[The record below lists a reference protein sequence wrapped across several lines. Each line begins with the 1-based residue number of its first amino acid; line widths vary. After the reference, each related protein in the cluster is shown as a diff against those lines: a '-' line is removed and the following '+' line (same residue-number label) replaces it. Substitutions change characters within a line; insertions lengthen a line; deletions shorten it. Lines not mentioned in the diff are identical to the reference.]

1 MRIRLPILASTAVL
15 TVCAAGAWT
24 RAEAATAA
32 QPIVAQ
38 IAVERPARP
47 VSRYEY
53 GMFIE
58 NLGQLVYRSLWAQ
71 MLDDRKFFEPI
82 RPAGALPA
90 KPVSGFARVFVLRHW
105 HPIGTPDSV
114 TMDPRHPFVGAHSP
128 RIALAGDTVRG
139 IRQRGL
145 AVLAGKRYTGYIYLR
160 GAPDAHVT
168 VRLRWGPGKHAA
180 SSVRLGAL
188 TKHYRRYRF
197 AFIAGANSGATNFSV
212 RATGRGSVHIGTV
225 SLMPADN
232 IEGFR
237 RDSIDAL
244 RQLHSGFWRLPGGNF
259 ISDFNWYASVGN
271 RDKRAPYLDHAWNAV
286 QSNDVGLDE
295 FMTLCRL
302 LHVAPYVT
310 VNAGFGDAHSAA
322 AEVKYLNAPASTR
335 LGALRARNGHPRPY
349 DVKFWNIGNEP
360 YGPWELGHTSLKD
373 YVWKNNEFAH
383 AMLHADPHIVLLASG
398 AMPDEMTVEGIARKL
413 GHPSD
418 QIALCS
424 HEDWT
429 CAYLKH
435 SWGDFRGITEHWY
448 ARAGMHFDL
457 ARAQAG
463 LRIDHMEPGYVPAHE
478 SVLQWVRAPA
488 QRVRLKAQ
496 EWQAYERRFPAMR
509 RAGIFMSIDEYAY
522 TGAPPNLK
530 LALAYAMVLN
540 EMLRHTDFLRMSAFT
555 MGVSTMDFTRTRAA
569 LNTTG
574 LLFKL
579 YGEHFGP
586 GLLPV
591 PVGGDAPPPA
601 PRQQLVPGIR
611 PQSAGSPTYPLDVE
625 AALTP
630 DRRHLIVAVVN
641 ATAHTQRLALNLTGA
656 RLLAGGHYWE
666 MTGPG
671 LQAAN
676 RIGHTPQVQVREHR
690 LTGAAN
696 PLRVAPISIDIYR
709 LTLAGGVHR

>member
-1 MRIRLPILASTAVL
+1 MRIRLPILICSAVL
-15 TVCAAGAWT
+15 SMGATGCWAAAD
-24 RAEAATAA
+24 APAAAR
-32 QPIVAQ
+32 PIVAQ
-38 IAVERPARP
+38 IDVTRPARA

-82 RPAGALPA
+82 RPAQAG
-90 KPVSGFARVFVLRHW
+90 PVKRATGFARVFVLRRW
-105 HPIGTPDSV
+105 RPIGAPAAV
-114 TMDPRHPFVGAHSP
+114 TMDPHRPFVGAHSP
-128 RIALAGDTVRG
+128 RIALASDGVHG

-145 AVLAGKRYTGYIYLR
+145 AVLAGERYTGYIELR
-160 GAPDAHVT
+160 GSPAAHVQ
-168 VRLRWGPGKHAA
+168 VRLRWGPGLGAA
-180 SSVRLGAL
+180 SRVRIGAL
-188 TKHYRRYRF
+188 ARHYRRYRF
-197 AFIAGANSGATNFSV
+197 AFTAGANSRAASFSV
-212 RATGRGSVHIGTV
+212 RATGRGSVHIGIV

-232 IEGFR
+232 LDGFR

-259 ISDFNWYASVGN
+259 ISDFNWYASVGA
-271 RDKRAPYLDHAWNAV
+271 RDKRAPYLDHAWNSV

-295 FMTLCRL
+295 FMTLCHL

-322 AEVKYLNAPASTR
+322 AEVRYLNAPASTR

-349 DVKFWNIGNEP
+349 HVKFWNIGNEP

-373 YVWKNNEFAH
+373 YVWKNNEFAR
-383 AMLHADPHIVLLASG
+383 AMRRADPHIVLLASG
-398 AMPDEMTVEGIARKL
+398 AMPDEMTVEGIARQL
-413 GHPSD
+413 GHRSD

-424 HEDWT
+424 KADWT

-435 SWGDFRGITEHWY
+435 SWGDFQGITEHWY
-448 ARAGMHFDL
+448 ARAGMRFDL
-457 ARAQAG
+457 ARARAG
-463 LRIDHMEPGYVPAHE
+463 LRVNHMEPGYVPAHE
-478 SVLQWVRAPA
+478 SVEQWVRAPA
-488 QRVRLKAQ
+488 QRVRLKAE

-509 RAGIFMSIDEYAY
+509 PAGIFMSIDEYAY
-522 TGAPPNLK
+522 TGAPANLK

-540 EMLRHTDFLRMSAFT
+540 EMLRHTDFLRMAAFT
-555 MGVSTMDFTRTRAA
+555 MGVSTMDFTRTHAA
-569 LNTTG
+569 LNSTG

-579 YGEHFGP
+579 YGEHFGA

-591 PVGGDAPPPA
+591 PVGGDAPPPP
-601 PRQQLVPGIR
+601 PRQQLVPGIA

-630 DRRHLIVAVVN
+630 DHRHLVVAVVN
-641 ATAHTQRLALNLTGA
+641 ATARPEVLALRLHGA
-656 RLLAGGHYWE
+656 TLGAGGHYWE

-671 LQAAN
+671 LAAAN
-676 RIGHTPQVQVREHR
+676 RIGHAPQVQVREHR
-690 LTGAAN
+690 LTEESGR
-696 PLRVAPISIDIYR
+696 LRIAPISIDIYR
-709 LTLAGGVHR
+709 LALAGPAP

>member
-1 MRIRLPILASTAVL
+1 MRIQWSILASTALLSMCV
-15 TVCAAGAWT
+15 AACSTA
-24 RAEAATAA
+24 AEATPAA
-32 QPIVAQ
+32 RPLVAQ
-38 IAVERPARP
+38 IELDRPARP

-71 MLDDRKFFEPI
+71 MLDDRKFFAPI
-82 RPAGALPA
+82 RPAATRPV
-90 KPVSGFARVFVLRHW
+90 KPVSGFARVFVLRRW
-105 HPIGTPDSV
+105 HPIGAPMAV
-114 TMDPRHPFVGAHSP
+114 TMDPRRPFVGAHSP
-128 RIALAGDTVRG
+128 RIALAGDLVRG

-145 AVLAGKRYTGYIYLR
+145 AVLGGKRYTGYIYLR
-160 GAPDAHVT
+160 GSPDAHVQ
-168 VRLRWGPGKHAA
+168 VRLRWGPGHNGA
-180 SSVRLGAL
+180 SSVRIGAL
-188 TKHYRRYRF
+188 AGHYRRYPF
-197 AFIAGANSGATNFSV
+197 AFTAGANSGAASFSV
-212 RATGRGSVHIGTV
+212 RARGRGSVHIGIV

-232 IEGFR
+232 IDGFR
-237 RDSIDAL
+237 RDSIDVL

-259 ISDFNWYASVGN
+259 VSDFNWYDSVGN
-271 RDKRAPYLDHAWNAV
+271 RDKRAPYLDHAWNSV

-302 LHVAPYVT
+302 LRVAPYVT

-322 AEVKYLNAPASTR
+322 AEVKYLNAPASTW

-349 DVKFWNIGNEP
+349 HVKFWNIGNEP
-360 YGPWELGHTSLKD
+360 YGPWELGHTSLQD
-373 YVWKNNEFAH
+373 YLWKNNEFAR
-383 AMLHADPHIVLLASG
+383 AMLRADPHIVLLASG
-398 AMPDEMTVEGIARKL
+398 AMPDEMTIEGIARKL
-413 GHPSD
+413 GHRSD

-424 HEDWT
+424 KADWT

-435 SWGDFRGITEHWY
+435 SWGYFRGITEHWY
-448 ARAGMHFDL
+448 ARAGMRFEL

-463 LRIDHMEPGYVPAHE
+463 LRIDHMEPGYVPVHE

-522 TGAPPNLK
+522 TGAPANLK

-540 EMLRHTDFLRMSAFT
+540 EMLRHTDFLRMAAFT
-555 MGVSTMDFTRTRAA
+555 MGVSTMNYTRTRAA

-574 LLFKL
+574 LVFKL
-579 YGEHFGP
+579 YGEHFGA

-591 PVGGDAPPPA
+591 PVGGDSPPP
-601 PRQQLVPGIR
+601 PPHQQLVPGIQ

-630 DRRHLIVAVVN
+630 DRRHLVLAVVN
-641 ATAHTQRLALNLTGA
+641 ATARAQRLALRLHGGHLLT
-656 RLLAGGHYWE
+656 GGHYWE
-666 MTGPG
+666 MRGPG

-676 RIGHTPQVQVREHR
+676 RIGHRPQVRVRER
-690 LTGAAN
+690 RITDLSG
-696 PLRVAPISIDIYR
+696 PLRIAPISIDIYR
-709 LTLAGGVHR
+709 LTLAGVAP

>member
-1 MRIRLPILASTAVL
+1 MRIRLSILISSTTLSLCAVG
-15 TVCAAGAWT
+15 CSAAAAADSGA
-24 RAEAATAA
+24 R
-32 QPIVAQ
+32 PIVAQ
-38 IAVERPARP
+38 IEITHPARA

-82 RPAGALPA
+82 RPARAVPA
-90 KPVSGFARVFVLRHW
+90 KPATGFARVFVLRRW
-105 HPIGTPDSV
+105 HPIGAPAAV
-114 TMDPRHPFVGAHSP
+114 TMDPHRPFVGAHSP
-128 RIALAGDTVRG
+128 RIALAGHRVRG
-139 IRQRGL
+139 IRQQGL

-160 GAPDAHVT
+160 GSPDAHVQ
-168 VRLRWGPGKHAA
+168 VRLRWGPAPHAA
-180 SSVRLGAL
+180 SSVRIGAL
-188 TKHYRRYRF
+188 TRHYRRYPF
-197 AFIAGANSGATNFSV
+197 AFTAGANSGAASFSV
-212 RATGRGSVHIGTV
+212 RATGHGSVHIGTL

-271 RDKRAPYLDHAWNAV
+271 RDKRRPYLDHAWNSV

-295 FMTLCRL
+295 FMTLCHL

-322 AEVKYLNAPASTR
+322 AEVRYLNAPVSTR

-360 YGPWELGHTSLKD
+360 YGPWQLGHTSLQD
-373 YVWKNNEFAH
+373 YVWKNNEFAR
-383 AMLHADPHIVLLASG
+383 AMRRADPHIVLLASG
-398 AMPDEMTVEGIARKL
+398 AMPDEMTVEGIAREL
-413 GHPSD
+413 GHRSD

-424 HEDWT
+424 NADWT
-429 CAYLKH
+429 CAYLEH
-435 SWGDFRGITEHWY
+435 SWGDFQGITEHWY
-448 ARAGMHFDL
+448 ARAGMRFDL
-457 ARAQAG
+457 ARARAG

-478 SVLQWVRAPA
+478 SVQQWVRTPA
-488 QRVRLKAQ
+488 QRVRLKAE

-509 RAGIFMSIDEYAY
+509 QAGIFMSIDEYAY
-522 TGAPPNLK
+522 TGAPANLK

-540 EMLRHTDFLRMSAFT
+540 EMLRHTDFLRMAAFT
-555 MGVSTMDFTRTRAA
+555 MGVSTIDFTRTHAA

-579 YGEHFGP
+579 YGQHFGA

-591 PVGGDAPPPA
+591 PVDGDAPPPP
-601 PRQQLVPGIR
+601 PRQQWVPGIA

-630 DRRHLIVAVVN
+630 DHRHLVVAVVN
-641 ATAHTQRLALNLTGA
+641 PTARTEPLALHLRGA
-656 RLLAGGHYWE
+656 TVRAGGHYWE

-671 LQAAN
+671 LAAAN
-676 RIGHTPQVQVREHR
+676 DIGHPPEVQVREHR
-690 LTGAAN
+690 LTGVSG
-696 PLRVAPISIDIYR
+696 PLRIAPISIDIYR
-709 LTLAGGVHR
+709 LRLSGSAP